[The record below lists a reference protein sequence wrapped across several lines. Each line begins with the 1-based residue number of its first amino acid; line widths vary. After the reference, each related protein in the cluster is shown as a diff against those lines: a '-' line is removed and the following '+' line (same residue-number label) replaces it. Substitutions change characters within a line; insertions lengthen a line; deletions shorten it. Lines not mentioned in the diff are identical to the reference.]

1 MSSYLVIDTEVL
13 DQEAFSEFVEKIYD
27 AVQANGGTFLVRGGN
42 LDVIEGDWTPQRLVI
57 MSFDSAEGAGDFVR
71 SSDYTALEELR
82 LRAVRSSVLVAEGY
96 SG

>member
-13 DQEAFSEFVEKIYD
+13 DQEAFSEFAEKIYD
-27 AVQANGGTFLVRGGN
+27 AVQSSGGTFLVRGGN

-57 MSFDSAEGAGDFVR
+57 MAFDSAEGAGDFVR
-71 SSDYTALEELR
+71 STEYTALEELR